1 MNIFPFVISNSI
13 KKTVSQSFNRFGIV
27 LGLIIVYIFFAIFAP
42 DSFTTLRNLETIA
55 RQTTIVGIAALG
67 MTLVIISAGI
77 DLSVGSMIALTTVV
91 IAWSLEAGFNPFVST
106 LMGIM
111 VAALCGLLNGFLIT
125 RLQVVPFIV
134 TLGTLLLVRGVA
146 KGIAHEQK
154 IDAPLTWLTE
164 LLAIL
169 PPGKRWMLFPPGV
182 WLMIVLAIG
191 IALIL
196 VYTRFGRHI
205 FAVGSNERTARL
217 CGIHINRIKMM
228 VYTISAAF
236 AGVAGVMQFSRLT
249 VGDPTVAVGLE
260 LDVIAAVV
268 IGGGSL
274 SGGEGSILGSL
285 IGALIMTVIRS
296 GCSQM
301 GLPNWVQEIITGVII
316 VLAVALDRMRHRGK
330 V

>member
-91 IAWSLEAGFNPFVST
+91 IAWGLEAGFNPFVSA

-191 IALIL
+191 IALVL